1 MYEDN
6 QNKDFDFKDIF
17 NQQPQTEN
25 SENKNE
31 TLNDNSSSNSEN
43 NSESNI
49 SNNDSKNIIIKE
61 SKYEPCKGCPSSL
74 NSFLSK
80 LKNSN
85 NCLFESK
92 RQNSENNV
100 APVFAPSCYNSQ
112 NFIETQNLICQYF
125 NPLPF
130 DIKDETESNIDD
142 DKKTSQIIFYT
153 IEKEKTLNKKNE
165 INEDNLNK
173 NGTGEEKTS
182 NDLNKNEM
190 DGNNSNKNRTEKET
204 LMSQDKDF
212 SFEELFGIQNPKQ
225 LYNNSNP
232 EGSFGSPC
240 NQNLNLNNNSEN
252 NIYNNFNNTIK
263 PQSEIWGLSESIP
276 NNPDACHRKLIIET
290 INNDV
295 KTNSNT
301 ATIQ

>member
-6 QNKDFDFKDIF
+6 QDKDFDFKDIF
-17 NQQPQTEN
+17 NQQPQTLNLENKNETSNNNSRSNSENNSENNSEDFSFEDFFKKQPQTEN

-31 TLNDNSSSNSEN
+31 TSNNNSSSNSEN
-43 NSESNI
+43 NSESNT

-85 NCLFESK
+85 NCLSESK

-100 APVFAPSCYNSQ
+100 APVCAPSCYNNQ

-142 DKKTSQIIFYT
+142 DKKTSQIIFDT
-153 IEKEKTLNKKNE
+153 IEKEKTLNKNDLNKKNE

-173 NGTGEEKTS
+173 NGTEEEKTRKEI
-182 NDLNKNEM
+182 NKNEIN
-190 DGNNSNKNRTEKET
+190 GNN
-204 LMSQDKDF
+204 
-212 SFEELFGIQNPKQ
+212 
-225 LYNNSNP
+225 
-232 EGSFGSPC
+232 
-240 NQNLNLNNNSEN
+240 
-252 NIYNNFNNTIK
+252 
-263 PQSEIWGLSESIP
+263 
-276 NNPDACHRKLIIET
+276 
-290 INNDV
+290 
-295 KTNSNT
+295 
-301 ATIQ
+301 